1 MAQRKSIHLKIFVG
15 VVVLLAC
22 GAYWIYENDSAKASA
37 RYPRDVDWSR
47 FSLLNERSSGPQE
60 ERKKKKQASVVILFG
75 LSDCETHE
83 EAFNAWTNGTA
94 QYENIDL
101 VGVMS
106 EPSALTAG
114 RYLKLNGQPFPVRL
128 DSTGWFEKQFHVKRM
143 PAILLLAPGR
153 TPRVIPSKSADFRN
167 AEPLL
172 RELDASTE
180 KGEPSATQQ
189 KRYTEPPPF
198 AFAQHDTGG
207 A

>member
-101 VGVMS
+101 VGGDVGTQRVDGRPIS
-106 EPSALTAG
+106 EAEWPAVSRKA
-114 RYLKLNGQPFPVRL
+114 RL
-128 DSTGWFEKQFHVKRM
+128 DGLV
-143 PAILLLAPGR
+143 
-153 TPRVIPSKSADFRN
+153 
-167 AEPLL
+167 
-172 RELDASTE
+172 
-180 KGEPSATQQ
+180 
-189 KRYTEPPPF
+189 
-198 AFAQHDTGG
+198 
-207 A
+207 